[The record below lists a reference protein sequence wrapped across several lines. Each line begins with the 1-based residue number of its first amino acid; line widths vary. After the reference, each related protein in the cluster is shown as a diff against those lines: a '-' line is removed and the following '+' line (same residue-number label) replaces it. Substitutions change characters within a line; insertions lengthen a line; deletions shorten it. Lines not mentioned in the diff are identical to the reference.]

1 MRNNAS
7 GSVEVAAAFITG
19 IVATNGSSFSGG
31 VHNLPRFL
39 ENWGTN
45 SAAIRGSLVSLYKS
59 KVATGPWAQ
68 AYYSAPKRVW
78 GFDKT
83 FENGTFPPLTPRVMS
98 YRRVDFTDLNPTTYQ
113 TARHTLWPSRF

>member
-19 IVATNGSSFSGG
+19 IVATTGSSFSGG

-59 KVATGPWAQ
+59 KVATGPWA
-68 AYYSAPKRVW
+68 
-78 GFDKT
+78 
-83 FENGTFPPLTPRVMS
+83 
-98 YRRVDFTDLNPTTYQ
+98 
-113 TARHTLWPSRF
+113 